1 MCYIHNTKIN
11 RSWPEVWPKGIEV
24 LELPDGGVRVR
35 LGKRPGRYDDVLL
48 AMITSRVYQ
57 TVPNF
62 DEIIELAAIPMI
74 GIEIGDGEAF
84 YAEIR
89 PERNIPAE
97 TKAVHGLHG
106 RELSNAPVLTDVLP
120 QLAKMMHGRIV
131 VAHNVAVDFDFIR
144 TKARIAGFAPPE
156 RPLLDTAE
164 IARVL
169 FPERNRLGLDEIV
182 TPQHPDFR
190 VRIPDQVQVIIG
202 VIG

>member
-1 MCYIHNTKIN
+1 MPSTPLAKARFLAID
-11 RSWPEVWPKGIEV
+11 
-24 LELPDGGVRVR
+24 LEMTGLDPD
-35 LGKRPGRYDDVLL
+35 
-48 AMITSRVYQ
+48 
-57 TVPNF
+57 F

-169 FPERNRLGLDEIV
+169 FPERNRLGLDELLSEFDLKRPGSNHNALSDAILTAGV
-182 TPQHPDFR
+182 FAKMLLELKKTGRARNVKDLMR
-190 VRIPDQVQVIIG
+190 IGGVR
-202 VIG
+202 